1 VSTTKDVGRAPVQR
15 DAALARTLAWVAL
28 LLVGAWVAVGVL
40 DGTVRVVDTLRIR
53 TADHADAGWV
63 AVTSLG
69 ADLLLGMLWLVAAG
83 LLALGVAVGVAALVL
98 RGRLRRGALLG
109 LLLAIGCATQVLLVD
124 LTAGVAWS
132 FSGDPSSGDRLVA
145 AVGTVVVP
153 IVALVV
159 AAVALRP
166 VLRPEDS
173 TARPEPGS

>member
-1 VSTTKDVGRAPVQR
+1 
-15 DAALARTLAWVAL
+15 
-28 LLVGAWVAVGVL
+28 
-40 DGTVRVVDTLRIR
+40 
-53 TADHADAGWV
+53 
-63 AVTSLG
+63 VTSLG

-173 TARPEPGS
+173 TARPEPGA